1 VSFDDVWG
9 QEHAVGYLRRALA
22 SDRLAQALL
31 FVGPAG
37 VGRRRAAREL
47 AKALLCLHPRA
58 KRRAPR
64 PEADL
69 QHAAACDLC
78 QACRQVEGGNHPR
91 CFELGRGAGKRVV
104 EVKALREF
112 LEPMGRRLAEGE
124 WRVFLIDDAER
135 FEWAGYNTVLKRL
148 EEPPARNV
156 VILVTQNLDSLPAT
170 VVSRGQVVRFQRL
183 APAVLERVLVE
194 RLGVP
199 RGTAHRVLPLM
210 GGSVEPAGGNL
221 EAWLAEREW
230 VVSAVARMTPAE
242 VVAVGRELIARA
254 SARREAPA
262 GAKEPVGGR
271 EPAGGREVAGGK
283 DAAEGEE
290 PAGDEEV
297 TAGAKVTAAERNLQ
311 VVELLR
317 PALWLYRDALVWQA
331 TGTEELLSGVASA
344 GVVRELAERV
354 SREGLEKSLAELL
367 RAQVQLRVLNPALQL
382 AAVLVE
388 LVRQRYE
395 RVIPVAGR

>member
-9 QEHAVGYLRRALA
+9 QEQAVGYLRRALA
-22 SDRLAQALL
+22 SGRLAQALL

-37 VGRRRAAREL
+37 VGRRRTAREL
-47 AKALLCLHPRA
+47 AKALLCLHPQSKHRP
-58 KRRAPR
+58 RRG
-64 PEADL
+64 PEAER
-69 QHAAACDLC
+69 QHAEACDVC

-91 CFELGRGAGKRVV
+91 YFELGRTAGKGVV
-104 EVKALREF
+104 AVDPLREF
-112 LEPMGRRLAEGE
+112 LKPMARRLAEGE
-124 WRVFLIDDAER
+124 WRVFVIDDAER
-135 FEWAGYNTVLKRL
+135 FGWVGYNTVLKRL

-194 RLGVP
+194 RVGVS
-199 RGTAHRVLPLM
+199 RTTVRHVLPLA
-210 GGSVEPAGGNL
+210 GGSLEPAAGNL
-221 EAWLAEREW
+221 EAWIAERQW
-230 VVSAVARMTPAE
+230 VVAAVARMTPAE
-242 VVAVGRELIARA
+242 VVAVGKELIARA

-262 GAKEPVGGR
+262 EAQ
-271 EPAGGREVAGGK
+271 EPAGGRAVAGGK
-283 DAAEGEE
+283 EAAEGEE
-290 PAGDEEV
+290 PGADEEATV
-297 TAGAKVTAAERNLQ
+297 GGKVTTAERNLQ

-317 PALWLYRDALVWQA
+317 PALWLYRDALVWRA
-331 TGTEELLSGVASA
+331 TGNETLLSGAAPV

-367 RAQVQLRVLNPALQL
+367 RAQVELKLLNPALQL

-395 RVIPVAGR
+395 RAIPVAGR

>member
-1 VSFDDVWG
+1 M
-9 QEHAVGYLRRALA
+9 GYLRRALA
-22 SDRLAQALL
+22 TGRLAQALL

-37 VGRRRAAREL
+37 VGRRLAARQL
-47 AKALLCLHPRA
+47 AKTLLCLQP
-58 KRRAPR
+58 P
-64 PEADL
+64 PERGS
-69 QHAAACDLC
+69 CDQC

-91 CFELGRGAGKRVV
+91 CFELGRAAGKRVV
-104 EVKALREF
+104 EVEALREF
-112 LEPMGRRLAEGE
+112 LKPMARRLAEGE

-194 RLGVP
+194 RLRVP
-199 RGTAHRVLPLM
+199 REAAHRVLPLL
-210 GGSVEPAGGNL
+210 GGSVEAVAGNL
-221 EAWLAEREW
+221 EDWVAERQW
-230 VVSAVARMTPAE
+230 VVAAVARMTPAE
-242 VVAVGRELIARA
+242 AVAVGKELVARA
-254 SARREAPA
+254 SARREAST
-262 GAKEPVGGR
+262 GAQEPVGGR
-271 EPAGGREVAGGK
+271 EAAGAKEAVG
-283 DAAEGEE
+283 GEE
-290 PAGDEEV
+290 PGADEEV
-297 TAGAKVTAAERNLQ
+297 VAAGRVTVAERNLQ

-317 PALWLYRDALVWQA
+317 PVLWLYRDALVWQV
-331 TGTEELLSGVASA
+331 TGKEALLSGVAPS

-367 RAQVQLRVLNPALQL
+367 RAEVQLRVLNPALQL

-395 RVIPVAGR
+395 RTIPVAGR

>member
-1 VSFDDVWG
+1 MSFDDVWG
-9 QEHAVGYLRRALA
+9 QEQAVGYLRRALT
-22 SDRLAQALL
+22 SGRLAQALL

-37 VGRRRAAREL
+37 VGRRLTARQL
-47 AKALLCLHPRA
+47 AKALLCLQPG
-58 KRRAPR
+58 
-64 PEADL
+64 PERGS
-69 QHAAACDLC
+69 CDRC
-78 QACRQVEGGNHPR
+78 QACRQVDGGNHPR
-91 CFELGRGAGKRVV
+91 CFELGRTAGKRVV
-104 EVKALREF
+104 AVEALREF
-112 LEPMGRRLAEGE
+112 LKPMARRLAEGE

-170 VVSRGQVVRFQRL
+170 VVSRGQVVRFQQL

-194 RLGVP
+194 RVGLP
-199 RGTAHRVLPLM
+199 REMVHRVLPLA
-210 GGSVEPAGGNL
+210 GGSVEAAAGNL

-230 VVSAVARMTPAE
+230 VLAAVARMTPAE
-242 VVAVGRELIARA
+242 VVGVGKELLARA
-254 SARREAPA
+254 SAPRGTSA
-262 GAKEPVGGR
+262 GAR
-271 EPAGGREVAGGK
+271 EPAGGRE
-283 DAAEGEE
+283 AAEGQE
-290 PAGDEEV
+290 ADADEEV
-297 TAGAKVTAAERNLQ
+297 TAGGRVTGAERNLQ

-331 TGTEELLSGVASA
+331 TGKEGLLSGVAPS
-344 GVVRELAERV
+344 GIVRALAERV

-367 RAQVQLRVLNPALQL
+367 RAEVQLRVLNPALQL